1 MASWARPSKSQAMT
15 APFYLFPNGDAIPYC
30 RTCGRV
36 ISSRKSTNTTTTSS
50 SSSKVSKAETNSK
63 AKSEVT
69 YCSSRCRG
77 NKPGRL
83 DKEIE
88 QVFVRFLQREAQMG
102 GVSRNTKGDTRM
114 LVPLHLVENKV
125 FGEKEDPGNALG
137 RCGDCTPMVIA
148 GKDSSYEDE
157 GDTIDIGKPHLKD
170 GPVRE
175 VNDETLRLGRC
186 RAADVG
192 PNVQSNLNIYS
203 SNNVSPLQTQSK
215 DHRGVIGERGRSE
228 KVEETDEM
236 REKRAEGQRR
246 AHKREL
252 VRRAARRGVVFGFL
266 VDGSEQRKKCEA
278 VSQGKVVEPSFAKG
292 DWSIRWRDD

>member
-1 MASWARPSKSQAMT
+1 MT
-15 APFYLFPNGDAIPYC
+15 APFYLPPNGDAIPYC

-36 ISSRKSTNTTTTSS
+36 ISSWKSTNPTKT
-50 SSSKVSKAETNSK
+50 SSSKVSKAETKSK
-63 AKSEVT
+63 AKSEVK

-88 QVFVRFLQREAQMG
+88 QVFVRFLQGEEQIEG
-102 GVSRNTKGDTRM
+102 FSRKTKNDSRV

-125 FGEKEDPGNALG
+125 FGEREDPGNALG
-137 RCGDCTPMVIA
+137 RCRDYTPRVTA
-148 GKDSSYEDE
+148 GKDSSHEGE
-157 GDTIDIGKPHLKD
+157 GDTINIGEPRLKD
-170 GPVRE
+170 GHVGE
-175 VNDETLRLGRC
+175 VTDEILRLGRS
-186 RAADVG
+186 RSADVG

-203 SNNVSPLQTQSK
+203 SNNMSPLQTQSK
-215 DHRGVIGERGRSE
+215 DHRGGFGERRRSG

-236 REKRAEGQRR
+236 GEKRAEGQRR

-252 VRRAARRGVVFGFL
+252 VRCAARRGVVFGFP
-266 VDGSEQRKKCEA
+266 VDGSEQRRKCEA